1 MKSLLD
7 KDGNFVLTF
16 EGGEID
22 LSDYPDHQ
30 VVEGDQP
37 LVSLHNLWEAEKR
50 EELKKVYAARDAEMN
65 ALKDRISKLE
75 GNE

>member
-7 KDGNFVLTF
+7 KDGNFVLSF
-16 EGGEID
+16 EGADID

-37 LVSLHNLWEAEKR
+37 LINLHNLWEAEKR
-50 EELKKVYAARDAEMN
+50 EKLKEIYAKKDAEMN
-65 ALKDRISKLE
+65 ALKERISKLE
-75 GNE
+75 GNK

>member
-7 KDGNFVLTF
+7 KDGNFVLSF
-16 EGGEID
+16 EGADID
-22 LSDYPDHQ
+22 LSDYPDHE

-37 LVSLHNLWEAEKR
+37 LISLHNLWEAEKR
-50 EELKKVYAARDAEMN
+50 EELKKIFAERDAEMN

-75 GNE
+75 ESK